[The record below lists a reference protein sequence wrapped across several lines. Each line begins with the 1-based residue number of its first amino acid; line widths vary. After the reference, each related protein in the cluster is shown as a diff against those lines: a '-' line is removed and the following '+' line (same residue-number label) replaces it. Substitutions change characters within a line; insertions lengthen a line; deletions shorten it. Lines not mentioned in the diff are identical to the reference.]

1 MKLELSQPETRER
14 TIAFARFVW
23 RRFLD
28 DKCFEA
34 AGAMSFTTLFGLVP
48 LTTAALGII
57 SAFPV
62 FADWSDRLTAFI
74 FANFVPES
82 GRVVRG
88 YLTDFAAN
96 AAKLTSAGVI
106 ALLVSALVLMSSI
119 ENQFN
124 MIWRVPPRRR
134 RLARFVVYWTI
145 LTAGPLLLAAS
156 IGAGSDALEHSGARD
171 PYGIAFVLGRLVP
184 FIVTW
189 LAVTLAFLVVPN
201 AVVRPRNA
209 ALGALVASAL
219 FELAKHLLASYLKRA
234 NYDEV
239 YGALAVIPVFLIWI
253 YVSWVVVLLG
263 ASLAASLSAFRFMP
277 AALRVPHAL
286 EFAFLLRMY
295 RRIVRAGQQAVPL
308 DRAQLELLEPGV
320 TEEQFDR
327 FFKLLHEH
335 QLVQRTDSGAYVALR
350 DPATVRLNELFDAGR
365 FGLPGAAE
373 LERLKARGDP
383 DDAPLIEW
391 LGEARAAVQGAF
403 AVSAARIM
411 PVQDPR
417 PA

>member
-1 MKLELSQPETRER
+1 MKFDLSQGETKER

-74 FANFVPES
+74 FSNFVPES
-82 GRVVRG
+82 ARVVRG
-88 YLTDFAAN
+88 YLTDFSIN
-96 AAKLTSAGVI
+96 AAQLTSAGIV

-124 MIWRVPPRRR
+124 MIWRVPARRR
-134 RLARFVVYWTI
+134 RLTRFVVYWTI

-156 IGAGSDALEHSGARD
+156 IGAGSDALADAGAEDTSGIG
-171 PYGIAFVLGRLVP
+171 YTLGALVP
-184 FIVTW
+184 FVVTW

-209 ALGALVASAL
+209 ALGGLVASAL

-234 NYDEV
+234 NYAEV
-239 YGALAVIPVFLIWI
+239 YGAIAVIPVFLIWI

-263 ASLAASLSAFRFMP
+263 ASLAASLSAFRFQP

-286 EFAFLLRMY
+286 EFAFLLRTY
-295 RRIVRAGQQAVPL
+295 RRIVRAGQQATPL
-308 DRAQLELLEPGV
+308 DRGKLELLEPGL
-320 TEEQFDR
+320 TQEQLDR
-327 FFKLLHEH
+327 FFCLLTEH
-335 QLVQRTDSGAYVALR
+335 QLVQRTDSGAWVALR

-365 FGLPGAAE
+365 FGLPGLAE

-383 DDAPLIEW
+383 DDGPLIEW
-391 LGEARAAVQGAF
+391 LAEARAAVQGAF

-411 PVQDPR
+411 PVENPK